1 MSWLARRVAR
11 VSNRVGPM
19 PDPRFLAYA
28 RAVIAWAGGAP
39 DEAAAIRLARAL
51 AGTRNGATWEGLVEL
66 TPGQHP

>member
-1 MSWLARRVAR
+1 
-11 VSNRVGPM
+11 M

-66 TPGQHP
+66 SRGQHP